1 MIYFN
6 HVMGKTVEELYTDL
20 EIVFQKDLIK
30 LIKVFLPL
38 KKKKF
43 SCL

>member
-1 MIYFN
+1 
-6 HVMGKTVEELYTDL
+6 MGKTVEELYTDL

-38 KKKKF
+38 KKKKKSF
-43 SCL
+43 PVFNE